1 MKTPAWVAVTALV
14 VVAGCASGEPI
25 EAPASVSSFAST
37 PTETTSATPLPVLP
51 PPPPPPPPQP
61 EPEPPPEPE
70 PASEC
75 DANYKGACVPIASDV
90 DCEGGS
96 GNGPEY
102 VQGPVYIVGEDIY
115 GLDNNGDKRGC
126 E

>member
-14 VVAGCASGEPI
+14 VVAGCTSGEPI

-37 PTETTSATPLPVLP
+37 PPETTSATPLPPVLPLPLP
-51 PPPPPPPPQP
+51 PPTPPPPL
-61 EPEPPPEPE
+61 EPE